1 MQASAALRT
10 AGVALTVLAAL
21 SIALAAAAD
30 EPQAWEPTY
39 RRMIT
44 ELMSPYCHGLTLA
57 DCPTQ
62 GAAELRD
69 QVKSWL
75 VDGRSED
82 WILDQ
87 LEMEYGPSILGAP
100 RMRGIGLLA
109 WLAPPIFFIFGAI
122 GVVIFLRRH
131 TPACEPGSATH

>member
-1 MQASAALRT
+1 MQAVATPRAARM
-10 AGVALTVLAAL
+10 ALTVIATL
-21 SIALAAAAD
+21 SLALAASAQQ
-30 EPQAWEPTY
+30 EWEPTY
-39 RRMIT
+39 KRMIT

-69 QVKSWL
+69 QVKAWL
-75 VDGRSED
+75 IDGRSED

-87 LEMEYGPSILGAP
+87 LEAEYGPSILGVP
-100 RMRGIGLLA
+100 RMSGIGILA
-109 WLAPPIFFIFGAI
+109 WVVPPLFFVLGAI

-131 TPACEPGSATH
+131 GPACESGSAVP